1 MNLTNEGLYQGT
13 LGFVPVDTSRDRAE
27 READNGTAEDRLCAV
42 ERELQRAGMVGATW
56 QQLGQRLNLH
66 HGQISS
72 ALTVL
77 HRAGRA
83 AMTTAKH
90 NRCHYYIHADF
101 IPMHD
106 PAHIYLRPT
115 KTLAT
120 RQAEAG
126 AVLAEAVQAYFDYGI
141 TAEQLHNALN
151 TYRRTT

>member
-90 NRCHYYIHADF
+90 NRCLTRIIMCMWGQALEKQKVYYS
-101 IPMHD
+101 
-106 PAHIYLRPT
+106 LS
-115 KTLAT
+115 
-120 RQAEAG
+120 
-126 AVLAEAVQAYFDYGI
+126 
-141 TAEQLHNALN
+141 N
-151 TYRRTT
+151 TYRLTDSNTLLNTCTL